1 MKNQKKGGVTISN
14 FWKMGN
20 TFMRAVGNVLTETL
34 GNVLTAIVGKVLDI
48 YTTMGIRTSAS
59 GGWFMIF
66 ALVLLLLRWTF
77 DTTIRTEYATI
88 ALFWR

>member
-1 MKNQKKGGVTISN
+1 
-14 FWKMGN
+14 MGN
-20 TFMRAVGNVLTETL
+20 PFTRAVGNVLTETL
-34 GNVLTAIVGKVLDI
+34 GNVLTAIVGKILDI
-48 YTTMGIRTSAS
+48 YTTMGMTTSVS
-59 GGWFMIF
+59 GARFMIF